1 MEQRIVDV
9 ENVSIKFNLSSEKID
24 SMKDYLVK
32 RLKGQISF
40 DEFWALQDISFSMNR
55 GDSVALIGLN
65 GCGKSTLLKTIAGV
79 LKPTKGSV
87 KVYGS
92 IAPLI
97 ELGAG
102 FDHDLTAE
110 ENIYLNG
117 AILGYGRQE
126 MQKHYEDIVEFSELR
141 DFMNVPIKNFSSG
154 MLARLAFSIA
164 TIGNPD
170 LLIVDEV
177 LSVGDFRFQEK
188 CERRIQNMMKE
199 DTSILFVS
207 HSIEQVQKLCKRAIW
222 IEKGHIV
229 KAGTTE
235 EVCPE
240 YTAVSQKSWCGGVPG
255 RRYGNGAR
263 TAERSCA
270 FPEGAGGHHVTVCPD
285 EGGKRREYPRH
296 EISFGKCRDHQ
307 RFPHRDQQ

>member
-207 HSIEQVQKLCKRAIW
+207 HSIEQGRSFA
-222 IEKGHIV
+222 KGLS
-229 KAGTTE
+229 G
-235 EVCPE
+235 
-240 YTAVSQKSWCGGVPG
+240 
-255 RRYGNGAR
+255 
-263 TAERSCA
+263 
-270 FPEGAGGHHVTVCPD
+270 
-285 EGGKRREYPRH
+285 
-296 EISFGKCRDHQ
+296 
-307 RFPHRDQQ
+307 